1 MSLHPHWNRMK
12 QVWTYDDNVYQIY
25 QSILCRDVCSYLTF
39 VWFSQLSGCRILHVS
54 YAAQVRHAPESDN
67 ICRILKPTAAGT
79 EVTGHLLYCANTCWK
94 RQYLLTTPDFQ
105 HFSCFFSKFFS
116 FSVHACFLGVLHKL
130 SRENTINTS
139 VHICLTSQQTDRLN
153 VFAIKVACL
162 RNDADKASWRPSN
175 HSIPLFGSDRAWMYN
190 AVQRISG
197 NQVLSV
203 PSRFVKCTTLT
214 HHIMIY
220 A

>member
-25 QSILCRDVCSYLTF
+25 QSILCRDVWSYLTL
-39 VWFSQLSGCRILHVS
+39 VWFFSQLSGCRILHVS

-105 HFSCFFSKFFS
+105 HFSCFFQNSFLFLCMLASLEFFTNYQ
-116 FSVHACFLGVLHKL
+116 
-130 SRENTINTS
+130 SRENTS
-139 VHICLTSQQTDRLN
+139 VHICLTSQRTDRLN

-162 RNDADKASWRPSN
+162 RNDADKASWRPIN
-175 HSIPLFGSDRAWMYN
+175 HSIPLFGSDRAWTCN
-190 AVQRISG
+190 AVQRNSG